1 MTKNEFLKRLE
12 NKLIQLSSTVRNDVL
27 NEYENHINEGMED
40 GESEEAVVAAL
51 GDPANIAEEILS
63 VEDVEESDGEAEYV
77 AMQSNLLQ
85 DIKPKEINMID
96 IKGEFLTIDI
106 RNGDKFEMS
115 FESPGEQGEFSH
127 GVDGDKLVF
136 RHESKK
142 AKKVHFNILGFI
154 RNKNYRS
161 DKLTI
166 VWPETLTDLKIR
178 TDKGA
183 VTLNGLTAKS
193 FDVEADLGGV
203 KVENIVGVK
212 GELSSDMGAVSVK
225 DSGFDDLKLSTDM
238 GKVKADN
245 VVANDQSYS
254 TNMGAIDLENAQPD
268 SNITAHTDMGSINVV
283 YKDKPTV
290 TRIIAKTKMGSV
302 SNQLENYIVENPE
315 YTSRFTTSMGSVSI
329 H

>member
-1 MTKNEFLKRLE
+1 MTKNEFLMQLE
-12 NKLIQLSSTVRNDVL
+12 NELKHLSSTVRNDVL

-40 GESEEAVVAAL
+40 GGSEGAVVEAL
-51 GDPANIAEEILS
+51 GDPADIAEEILS
-63 VEDVEESDGEAEYV
+63 VEDVEEKDGEREYV
-77 AMQSNLLQ
+77 AMQSNLQQ
-85 DIKPKEINMID
+85 DINPKAIDAID
-96 IKGEFLTIDI
+96 IEGDFLTIEI
-106 RNGDKFEMS
+106 RNGDKFEMN

-127 GVDGDKLVF
+127 GVDGDRLVF
-136 RHESKK
+136 RHESKN

-166 VWPETLTDLKIR
+166 VWPETLTNLKIR

-183 VTLNGLTAKS
+183 VTLNGLTTKN

-203 KVENIVGVK
+203 EVENIVGVN
-212 GELSSDMGAVSVK
+212 GGFTSDMGAVTVK
-225 DSGFDDLKLSTDM
+225 DSGFYDLTLSTDM
-238 GKVKADN
+238 GKLK
-245 VVANDQSYS
+245 VANVAANYQSYS
-254 TNMGAIDLENAQPD
+254 TNMGAIDIKNAQPD
-268 SNITAHTDMGSINVV
+268 SNIIAHTDMGSINVV

-290 TRIIAKTKMGSV
+290 TQIIAKTKMGSV
-302 SNQLENYIVENPE
+302 SNQLENYIVENPQ

>member
-1 MTKNEFLKRLE
+1 MTKNEFLKALE
-12 NKLIQLSSTVRNDVL
+12 NKLMSLSSTIRNDIL
-27 NEYENHINEGMED
+27 NEYENHINEGMKE
-40 GESEEAVVAAL
+40 GESEEAVVATL
-51 GDPANIAEEILS
+51 GDPADIAEEILS
-63 VEDVEESDGEAEYV
+63 VEDVEESDGEAEYF

-254 TNMGAIDLENAQPD
+254 TNMGAIDLKNAQPD

>member
-212 GELSSDMGAVSVK
+212 GDLSSDMGAVSVK